1 MRETERAPGAGPRES
16 GAAPGVHGADTR
28 WELFPALRAAPER
41 LALRF
46 GGTALTY
53 GELAAAADG
62 VARRIGSARRVA
74 VWATPEPATAV
85 AVTAALVAGVAAVPL
100 NPRIGVRE
108 LAHIVAD
115 SGPELVLA
123 APGAELPEALAGVER
138 VDVAAGV
145 AADVPDLP
153 DLPAAPEAPAAPPV
167 AGSPTG
173 ARTPAPRPGTTA
185 PGPGTAALVVYT
197 SGTTGPPKGVV
208 LPQRAVAATLDDLAE
223 VWGWTER
230 DTVVHALPLFHVHGL
245 VLGVL
250 GPLRRG
256 GAVHHVGRFAPETV
270 AAALAA
276 GGTMLFGVPTMYH
289 RLADALDAEP
299 ATAPGSTG
307 STAGTS
313 LAAALARARLLVSG
327 SAALPVADHR
337 RLTAATGRRVVERY
351 GMTETL
357 MNTSVRPDDP
367 DGTGSVGV
375 PLPSVAARLVDD
387 VGAELTAYDGE
398 TVGEIEVRGPNL
410 FTGYLNRPE
419 ATAAAFRDGW
429 FRTGDMA
436 VRDAAGRFRIV
447 GRRATDLIKSGGY
460 KIGAGEIENALLEH
474 PAVAEAAVTAEP
486 DPDLGERIVAWVVP
500 DGTPPSA
507 AELSSYVAEHLA
519 PHKRPRKVHFLDA
532 LPRNDMGKVLKRA
545 LGG

>member
-1 MRETERAPGAGPRES
+1 MRERDEAREPAGAEGS
-16 GAAPGVHGADTR
+16 
-28 WELFPALRAAPER
+28 WELFPALRTAPER
-41 LALRF
+41 VALRF
-46 GGTALTY
+46 GGTELTY
-53 GELAAAADG
+53 GGLAAAADA
-62 VARRIGSARRVA
+62 VARRIAGARRVA
-74 VWATPEPATAV
+74 VWATPDPATAV
-85 AVTAALVAGVAAVPL
+85 AVTAALTAGVAAVPL

-123 APGAELPEALAGVER
+123 APGTELPEALAGIGR
-138 VDVAAGV
+138 VDV
-145 AADVPDLP
+145 
-153 DLPAAPEAPAAPPV
+153 PAY
-167 AGSPTG
+167 G
-173 ARTPAPRPGTTA
+173 PRPGPGAADTRPGAAA
-185 PGPGTAALVVYT
+185 PAPGTAALVVYT

-208 LPQRAVAATLDDLAE
+208 LSQRALAACLDDLAE
-223 VWGWTER
+223 VWGWTGR
-230 DTVVHALPLFHVHGL
+230 DTVVHGLPLFHVHGL

-270 AAALAA
+270 AAALDA

-289 RLADALDAEP
+289 RLADALDAGP
-299 ATAPGSTG
+299 A
-307 STAGTS
+307 AGR
-313 LAAALARARLLVSG
+313 LAAALAGARLLVSG
-327 SAALPVADHR
+327 SAALPPADHR

-351 GMTETL
+351 GLTETL

-367 DGTGSVGV
+367 DGAGTVGV

-387 VGAELTAYDGE
+387 AGAELTAYDGE
-398 TVGEIEVRGPNL
+398 TVGEVEVRGPNL

-486 DPDLGERIVAWVVP
+486 DPDLGERVVAWVVP
-500 DGTPPSA
+500 VPGSTPPPA
-507 AELSSYVAEHLA
+507 AELSSYVAGHLA
-519 PHKRPRKVHFLDA
+519 PHKRPRTVHFLDA

-545 LGG
+545 LGGTDPGTGSGTGSPGR